1 MDGLGRACYNDIWD
15 YMVKGASGLKK
26 KQQRIFATILAVFI
40 SVALIG
46 SAVVGYF
53 VSGGIPSTDSS
64 GSKQTT
70 SAAENYQAQK
80 VRIEAMTQQAK
91 ADPSNVQL
99 QITLGNE
106 YYDAGVAA
114 QEVAPTE
121 VQGNFKHAIEAY
133 QIVLK
138 TNKDPNIMVDMATAA
153 FYSGEDDLA
162 DKTYKEAL
170 ILKPD
175 SYNAL
180 GNYGIFLS
188 QAKKD
193 WAGALTQWQKA
204 QTLAQNSAD
213 KDRMKSLIS
222 QAESQLKGNPA
233 TNGLSNPNPALKNG
247 VANPVTP

>member
-1 MDGLGRACYNDIWD
+1 M
-15 YMVKGASGLKK
+15 KK

-40 SVALIG
+40 SVAMIG

-53 VSGGIPSTDSS
+53 VGGGIPSPSADSG
-64 GSKQTT
+64 GSTQTS
-70 SAAENYQAQK
+70 SATANYQAQK
-80 VRIEAMTQQAK
+80 VRLGALTQQAK
-91 ADPSNVQL
+91 ADPGNVQL
-99 QITLGNE
+99 QTSLGNE

-121 VQGNFKHAIEAY
+121 VQGNFKHAVEAY
-133 QIVLK
+133 QLVLK

-153 FYSGEDDLA
+153 FYSGDNDLA
-162 DKTYKEAL
+162 EKTYKEAL
-170 ILKPD
+170 VLKPD

-222 QAESQLKGNPA
+222 QAETQLKGNSA
-233 TNGLSNPNPALKNG
+233 TSGLSNPNPALKNG
-247 VANPVTP
+247 GANPVTP